1 MMTLVASRPDR
12 AGIPSPP
19 ADGAERGENRS
30 EDLGA
35 RHSGQWNPTD
45 AECMQRA
52 QIRLSQ
58 RWQRTPARFSGCQWQ
73 ASASGGESIYEP

>member
-1 MMTLVASRPDR
+1 
-12 AGIPSPP
+12 
-19 ADGAERGENRS
+19 
-30 EDLGA
+30 
-35 RHSGQWNPTD
+35 
-45 AECMQRA
+45 MQRA